1 METDTEQEDEKEKKE
16 KEQKEEMEAL
26 AKKGLAHCFYDALKP
41 YFDKLSDLKLLERCK
56 DGFTQNQNESFNGM
70 IWNHAPKHKYFGYQM
85 IRTATNMATAY
96 FNDGAKSYADA
107 MSAMNIEL
115 NHISLK
121 AFQKMNQERIE
132 TAERRK
138 RDSTKERRIELRRK
152 KAKKMEAAKK
162 GEGTTYQAGGFGD
175 DEGPPR
181 KKAKRSAEPAPKKA
195 APKKPKKAAPKKPK
209 KAAPRKSAKG
219 GATAWQV
226 VSDKGWTI
234 HCHG

>member
-1 METDTEQEDEKEKKE
+1 MEKKGMETDTEQEDEKEKKE

-56 DGFTQNQNESFNGM
+56 
-70 IWNHAPKHKYFGYQM
+70 
-85 IRTATNMATAY
+85 
-96 FNDGAKSYADA
+96 
-107 MSAMNIEL
+107 
-115 NHISLK
+115 
-121 AFQKMNQERIE
+121 
-132 TAERRK
+132 
-138 RDSTKERRIELRRK
+138 
-152 KAKKMEAAKK
+152 KMEAAKK

-195 APKKPKKAAPKKPK
+195 APKKTKKAAPKKPK